1 MAVQIKV
8 LGPGCMN
15 CTTLE
20 ANVKEAV
27 QQLGTDAQIEK
38 VTDYGAIL
46 AHGIMRT
53 PGLMINGE
61 IKVFGRVATTEE
73 IKGFLAGTP
82 C

>member
-8 LGPGCMN
+8 LGSGCKN

-27 QQLGTDAQIEK
+27 HQLGVEAQVEK

-53 PGLMINGE
+53 PGLIIDGE
-61 IKVFGRVATTEE
+61 VKAFGRVPTTDE
-73 IKGFLAGTP
+73 IKGFLAGTS